1 MKITLAD
8 RNGVDTFT
16 MTAYQTA
23 IPQLA
28 VHRRLNGRGDPIPKS
43 WDVTHK
49 PTGMK
54 LTYRALESR
63 ALAKAFASKLTGLN
77 WEFTDSSVPKGE
89 RAKLYGRVINS
100 ARIAAE
106 DALDES
112 RKQELGAQRVLGEA
126 TV

>member
-8 RNGVDTFT
+8 RNGVDTYT

-54 LTYRALESR
+54 LTYRGIETR
-63 ALAKAFASKLTGLN
+63 ALAKAFAACLTALD
-77 WEFTDSSVPKGE
+77 WTFTAENMPKGA
-89 RAKLYGRVINS
+89 RANAYGKVINS
-100 ARIAAE
+100 ARC
-106 DALDES
+106 
-112 RKQELGAQRVLGEA
+112 GVMEA
-126 TV
+126 